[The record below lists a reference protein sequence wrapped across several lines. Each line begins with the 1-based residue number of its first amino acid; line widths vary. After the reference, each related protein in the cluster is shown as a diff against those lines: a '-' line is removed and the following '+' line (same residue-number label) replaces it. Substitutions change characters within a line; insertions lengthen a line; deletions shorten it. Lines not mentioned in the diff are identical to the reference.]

1 MSQEEF
7 KHIIR
12 IVNTDLKGDK
22 PIYMAL
28 QKIKGIGFM
37 FSNAICKITG
47 ISKEVKAGS
56 LTDAQIEKI
65 DSVIKNPLSYNIPV
79 WMANRRNDF
88 ESGQDLHVVI
98 GDLKFAQE
106 NDKRRLQK
114 IRSYRGLRHAA
125 KLPVRGQRTKS
136 NFRKNKGKVQGVK
149 RSKEAPAKSEKGAKK

>member
-1 MSQEEF
+1 MAQEEF

-65 DSVIKNPLSYNIPV
+65 DSVIKNPLSYFNDICCNFSINRNHYRKAFSYKSSNLINNLSCLFIPCNKLYNSTVNI
-79 WMANRRNDF
+79 
-88 ESGQDLHVVI
+88 L
-98 GDLKFAQE
+98 
-106 NDKRRLQK
+106 
-114 IRSYRGLRHAA
+114 
-125 KLPVRGQRTKS
+125 
-136 NFRKNKGKVQGVK
+136 
-149 RSKEAPAKSEKGAKK
+149 